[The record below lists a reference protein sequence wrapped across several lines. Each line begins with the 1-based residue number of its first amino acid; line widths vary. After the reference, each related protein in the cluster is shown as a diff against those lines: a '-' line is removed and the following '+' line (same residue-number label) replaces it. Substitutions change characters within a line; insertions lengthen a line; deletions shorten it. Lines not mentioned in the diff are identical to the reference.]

1 MGGIQ
6 IDSHS
11 VVSYISQT
19 LGMGSGNDFRSFHLL
34 FLVWR
39 GEKVLGWQA
48 PSMSGRLGMGTDG
61 KLIQWTCRS
70 EMVHYVGGSDD

>member
-19 LGMGSGNDFRSFHLL
+19 LGMGSGNDFGTFHLL

-48 PSMSGRLGMGTDG
+48 PS
-61 KLIQWTCRS
+61 CRAGWVWAQMANS
-70 EMVHYVGGSDD
+70 FNGPAGVKWYIT